1 MSLARF
7 SPLRRPATLVAAAAF
22 GALVAF
28 GAAAHGY
35 KAGALEISHP
45 WARATPPAAKV
56 AGGFLKVTNTGTTD
70 DVLVSAS
77 APSISGRVEIH
88 EMAVTDGV
96 MTMRP
101 LKDGLPVKAG
111 ETVELKPG
119 SFHIMF
125 MELKKPL
132 VEGESVPGSV
142 TFRDAGTVEVSFK
155 VEALAARTAPAAG
168 AMHSDQP
175 MPAGMDHSA
184 MPPKAN

>member
-1 MSLARF
+1 MSILSAF
-7 SPLRRPATLVAAAAF
+7 RRPGTLVAAAAV

-35 KAGALEISHP
+35 KVGAIEIAHP

-56 AGGFLKVTNTGTTD
+56 AGGFMKITNTGTTD

-77 APSISGRVEIH
+77 APSIAGRVEIH
-88 EMAVTDGV
+88 EMAVTDGI

-125 MELKKPL
+125 MELKTPL
-132 VEGESVPGSV
+132 VEGEKVPGSV
-142 TFRDAGTVEVSFK
+142 TFRDAGTVA
-155 VEALAARTAPAAG
+155 VEYSVDKMAAKTSG
-168 AMHSDQP
+168 SDHSGHQ
-175 MPAGMDHSA
+175 MPAQ
-184 MPPKAN
+184 PAN